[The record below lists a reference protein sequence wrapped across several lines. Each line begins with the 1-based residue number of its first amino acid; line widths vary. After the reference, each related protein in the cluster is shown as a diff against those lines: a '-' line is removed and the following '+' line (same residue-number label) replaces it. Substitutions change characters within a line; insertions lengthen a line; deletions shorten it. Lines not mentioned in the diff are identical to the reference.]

1 MSINHN
7 INCLQYLKQRL
18 KRAMSWNKNR
28 SKMQH
33 NPQSKSNNLN
43 YMIDPTLM
51 NINRLFV
58 FSFKIRGDYPTRN
71 SCDKYYM
78 PLA

>member
-1 MSINHN
+1 
-7 INCLQYLKQRL
+7 
-18 KRAMSWNKNR
+18 MSWNKNR

-33 NPQSKSNNLN
+33 TPKSKNNNLN
-43 YMIDPTLM
+43 YIIDPTLM

-58 FSFKIRGDYPTRN
+58 LSFKIRYDYPTRN

>member
-1 MSINHN
+1 
-7 INCLQYLKQRL
+7 
-18 KRAMSWNKNR
+18 MSWNKNR

-58 FSFKIRGDYPTRN
+58 FSFKIRDDYPTRN